1 MKNEYREILLRLL
14 TDIRYR
20 DVQIHLDP
28 DVLDDASDLFDDFEI
43 DEAVAEKIE
52 QSRLAEDFDDDE
64 D

>member
-1 MKNEYREILLRLL
+1 MKNEYRELLLRLL

-52 QSRLAEDFDDDE
+52 QNRLAEDFDGDE